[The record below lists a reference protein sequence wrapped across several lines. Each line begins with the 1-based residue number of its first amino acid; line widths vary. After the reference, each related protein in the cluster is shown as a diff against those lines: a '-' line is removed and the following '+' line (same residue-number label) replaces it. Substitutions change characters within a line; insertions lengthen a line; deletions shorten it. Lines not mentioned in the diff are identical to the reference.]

1 MINVK
6 NLSRVWTPPPYPT
19 GAHGVPTPMV
29 LFLMSCA
36 RLFETWPIKFKL
48 LNNKNSLYSF
58 YKGEKCGVWSQELF
72 LFLKAGPE
80 ASNQQGFVNSGTFI
94 KFSMPWRS
102 FHIIVSTTS
111 FRLQHYSTQRTEGR
125 LNLNFQA
132 HPYGVAFLNPWNMP
146 KYPIKT
152 LNSKIDFK
160 AMKRAKI
167 LSFLKKI
174 F

>member
-1 MINVK
+1 MIRQLPNICSLNNK
-6 NLSRVWTPPPYPT
+6 SKEDSCT
-19 GAHGVPTPMV
+19 VPLV

-36 RLFETWPIKFKL
+36 RLFETWPIKFEL

-72 LFLKAGPE
+72 RFLKAGPE

-111 FRLQHYSTQRTEGR
+111 FRLQHYSIRVLCIVMHIFCNGKLSIYTLTCMG
-125 LNLNFQA
+125 L
-132 HPYGVAFLNPWNMP
+132 PTS
-146 KYPIKT
+146 PI
-152 LNSKIDFK
+152 LQFIW
-160 AMKRAKI
+160 ALYRVGQ
-167 LSFLKKI
+167 
-174 F
+174 